1 MERKVS
7 RISLASEPNVTYFL
21 QVSWEGTIGSGF
33 VITLTDGHSAWTAKG
48 NLDNNPVSSKIS
60 ESEIAQEADDMAMEQ
75 EKYMDELRRALV
87 PESGAAGAYKF
98 IFSKDTQHFS
108 LEKELKDVSFRL
120 GSFNLD
126 KVTNPTEVIRE
137 LICYCLDTIAEKQA
151 KNEHL
156 QKENER
162 LLRDWTDVQGRCV
175 HNLRNV

>member
-1 MERKVS
+1 MLFVIPLSAFLRSSEMERKVS

-108 LEKELKDVSFRL
+108 LEKELKDVSVSGIF
-120 GSFNLD
+120 S
-126 KVTNPTEVIRE
+126 
-137 LICYCLDTIAEKQA
+137 LIP
-151 KNEHL
+151 EHHWLTTDPSSAPSLSQHIL
-156 QKENER
+156 QTRHISRWKAF
-162 LLRDWTDVQGRCV
+162 VAGFV
-175 HNLRNV
+175 P